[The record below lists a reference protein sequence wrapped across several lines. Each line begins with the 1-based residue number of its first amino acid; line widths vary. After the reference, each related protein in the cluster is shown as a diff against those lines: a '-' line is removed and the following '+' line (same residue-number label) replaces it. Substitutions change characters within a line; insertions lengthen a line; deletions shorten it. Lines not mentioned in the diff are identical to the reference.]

1 MILTEGL
8 NGKELLLEYKELVA
22 NKLNSSRDIKS
33 NEEYFNWYNENKED
47 LKRLVTLKSSI
58 FYIFENQIELFTVD
72 EDTYELAVEFLST
85 YIKDIDYQS
94 KRGEAG
100 IFIWDERY
108 LNSDVSFRATFA
120 LFDFAFDDLK
130 LNRIISHVLSD
141 NKRAIQFNKL
151 MGFKLL
157 TGQENIYNQ
166 EYNLDITDY
175 IRVKNKY
182 LKYFL

>member
-58 FYIFENQIELFTVD
+58 FYIFDNQIELFTVD

-85 YIKDIDYQS
+85 YIKDIDYLLN
-94 KRGEAG
+94 ADNLPAD
-100 IFIWDERY
+100 FINDGKETKLDDEHKTIALKVTLDTLKDIKSRY
-108 LNSDVSFRATFA
+108 LNY
-120 LFDFAFDDLK
+120 
-130 LNRIISHVLSD
+130 LN
-141 NKRAIQFNKL
+141 
-151 MGFKLL
+151 
-157 TGQENIYNQ
+157 
-166 EYNLDITDY
+166 NLNT
-175 IRVKNKY
+175 RLPKC
-182 LKYFL
+182 